1 MRIDAVI
8 AQTGSTGFAILRCDG
23 RIELTHVRREPDFFG
38 EQELSLLYIA
48 KRLKDA
54 LALEAVLTEAAVDY
68 LVEPDRYSG
77 GVIFRSERV
86 GAFFYVTPGAEAGAR
101 QLLAQHGYRKPR

>member
-1 MRIDAVI
+1 M
-8 AQTGSTGFAILRCDG
+8 
-23 RIELTHVRREPDFFG
+23 RREPDFFG
-38 EQELSLLYIA
+38 DEDQQESLDLIFIA

-54 LALEAVLTEAAVDY
+54 LRLEKILDEAGVDY

-86 GAFFYVTPGAEAGAR
+86 GAFFYVAPEHGSSARHVVAQAGFR
-101 QLLAQHGYRKPR
+101 PQPVDDD